1 MQRPVIQSIEQK
13 MSRSE
18 LGMKPAPKQV
28 KRKITVDH
36 PPRRRTERRREKTLL
51 VLMEAALGLFYEKG
65 IYWTKIED
73 ITERADVGKGTF
85 YQHFES
91 KEDLLRALLQRGL
104 DALLAKK
111 TETIHGAK
119 PGPRMLSAIVRA
131 QLDFYLEHPEYLLL
145 FHQVRGLLQLKSQT
159 AKDLRAVYDEHLD
172 QLGRLLRP
180 MVNGKTQQNGMA
192 RKLGMAISAFTS
204 GLLTYHLLFGKAG
217 EIQRQRADLLL
228 QLERSLQSLI

>member
-1 MQRPVIQSIEQK
+1 MDSVPVATT
-13 MSRSE
+13 R
-18 LGMKPAPKQV
+18 V
-28 KRKITVDH
+28 
-36 PPRRRTERRREKTLL
+36 ERRKEKTRRLL
-51 VLMEAALGLFYEKG
+51 LDVALELFFENG
-65 IYWTKIED
+65 IYWTKVED
-73 ITERADVGKGTF
+73 ITERADIGKGTF
-85 YQHFES
+85 YQYFET
-91 KEDLLRALLQRGL
+91 KEDLLQALLRRGL

-111 TETIHGAK
+111 TEAIRGTK
-119 PGPRMLSAIVRA
+119 PGPRMLSAIIRA

-145 FHQVRGLLQLKSQT
+145 FHQVRGLLQLKTQA

-180 MVNGKTQQNGMA
+180 VVNGKTKQSGVA

-217 EIQRQRADLLL
+217 EIQRQRDDLLV

>member
-1 MQRPVIQSIEQK
+1 MDSVPVATT
-13 MSRSE
+13 R
-18 LGMKPAPKQV
+18 V
-28 KRKITVDH
+28 
-36 PPRRRTERRREKTLL
+36 ERRKEKTRRLL
-51 VLMEAALGLFYEKG
+51 LDVALELFFENG
-65 IYWTKIED
+65 IYWTKVED
-73 ITERADVGKGTF
+73 ITERADIGKGTF
-85 YQHFES
+85 YQYFET
-91 KEDLLRALLQRGL
+91 KEDLLQALLRRGL

-111 TETIHGAK
+111 TEAIRGTK
-119 PGPRMLSAIVRA
+119 PGPRMLSAIIRA

-145 FHQVRGLLQLKSQT
+145 FHQVRGLLQLKTQA

-180 MVNGKTQQNGMA
+180 VVNGKTKQSGMA

-217 EIQRQRADLLL
+217 EIQRQRDDLLA